1 MRPATIS
8 AMGTGRLTSAGARRR
23 AGVGT
28 ASRAGAGSAR
38 DRLALRIARL
48 RFGPAAR
55 VDFYLNFAFVLDRD
69 LMLQQALERLL
80 EMERDLPHGLLGRPL
95 VRIIPV
101 WIDALRTGRSLS
113 DVIVDWVSPHEATS
127 FAASARVGVSAS
139 QLRHLADDLRRLTA
153 LAGTMRRASWPVVFT
168 LMVVWGCFAASH
180 WYMFPLFEAEIG
192 TGIRWTGLA
201 AWLHAVSGTAT
212 TRVGPAF
219 LLLAAA
225 WPLLRLSLRS
235 WAGEARSVADRFIPG
250 FGLYRRAT
258 GMSWLL
264 AMAALLEAGR
274 TPTHALEALRPVAS
288 PYLCERIDAALSRA
302 DLSLGDALLSC
313 GLAWPDIRIIH
324 RIRLCLGGDN
334 PAAEFRSLAAFEL
347 ERLETAMRGLAETV
361 AVAGYLFFSGF
372 ILFVILAQND
382 IVASLR

>member
-1 MRPATIS
+1 MRA
-8 AMGTGRLTSAGARRR
+8 AMTGIADAGRFAFALVQRRVP
-23 AGVGT
+23 VGT
-28 ASRAGAGSAR
+28 APRHATDSTR
-38 DRLALRIARL
+38 DRMVLWIARL

-69 LMLQQALERLL
+69 LMLRPALERLL
-80 EMERDLPHGLLGRPL
+80 EMEHDLPRGVAGRPL

-101 WIDALRTGRSLS
+101 WIDALRAGRSLS
-113 DVIVDWVSPHEATS
+113 DAIVDWVSPHEATS

-139 QLRHLADDLRRLTA
+139 QLRHLADDVRRLTA
-153 LAGTMRRASWPVVFT
+153 LARTMRRACLPIVFT
-168 LMVVWGCFAASH
+168 LLVVWGCFAASH
-180 WYMFPLFEAEIG
+180 WYMFPLLEAEIG
-192 TGIRWTGLA
+192 TGISWTGLA
-201 AWLHAVSGTAT
+201 AWLHATSATVT
-212 TRVGPAF
+212 TRIGPA
-219 LLLAAA
+219 LLLSLAAF
-225 WPLLRLSLRS
+225 PLVRWTLRS
-235 WAGEARSVADRFIPG
+235 WTGEARVFADRLVPG
-250 FGLYRRAT
+250 FGLYRRAS

-274 TPTHALEALRPVAS
+274 TPAHALEALRPVAS
-288 PYLCERIDAALSRA
+288 PYLRERIDAALSRA

-324 RIRLCLGGDN
+324 RIRLCLGGDD

-347 ERLETAMRGLAETV
+347 ERLEVAMRGLAETV

>member
-1 MRPATIS
+1 MRPVTIS
-8 AMGTGRLTSAGARRR
+8 AMGTGRLTSAIARRR
-23 AGVGT
+23 AGIGT
-28 ASRAGAGSAR
+28 ASRTGAGSAR
-38 DRLALRIARL
+38 DRLALHIARL

-69 LMLQQALERLL
+69 LLLQQALERLL
-80 EMERDLPHGLLGRPL
+80 EMERDLPRGLLGRPL

-139 QLRHLADDLRRLTA
+139 QLRHLADDMRRLTA
-153 LAGTMRRASWPVVFT
+153 LARTMRRASWPVVFT

-180 WYMFPLFEAEIG
+180 WYMFPLLEAEIG

-212 TRVGPAF
+212 TRVGPAV

-225 WPLLRLSLRS
+225 WPLLRWSLRS
-235 WAGEARSVADRFIPG
+235 WAGEARSFADRFIPG

-274 TPTHALEALRPVAS
+274 TPAHALEVLRPVAS
-288 PYLCERIDAALSRA
+288 PYLRERIDAALSRA

-324 RIRLCLGGDN
+324 RIRLCLGGDD